1 MCGMERNGARG
12 GDGGRQAD
20 PMSVNRIIFFT
31 LSLGTEGP
39 LIISEKSHLNFFFFL
54 IIIQEVLLT
63 TVQVTA

>member
-20 PMSVNRIIFFT
+20 PMSANRIIFFT

-39 LIISEKSHLNFFFFL
+39 LIISEKSHLNF
-54 IIIQEVLLT
+54 
-63 TVQVTA
+63 

>member
-39 LIISEKSHLNFFFFL
+39 LIISEKSHLNFFFFFF
-54 IIIQEVLLT
+54 
-63 TVQVTA
+63 